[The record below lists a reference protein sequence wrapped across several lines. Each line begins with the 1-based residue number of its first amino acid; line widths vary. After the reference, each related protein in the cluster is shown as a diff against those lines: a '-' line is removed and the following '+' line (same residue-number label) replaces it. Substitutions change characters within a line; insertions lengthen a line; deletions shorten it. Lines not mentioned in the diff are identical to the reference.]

1 MKIVSL
7 TILLALVSSPS
18 VVLGQG
24 QSTKNLLIEQD
35 TVSALFHH
43 QMNYTQLFK
52 VSSVEREQ
60 PSFDFL
66 KKYQFKFYNVSD
78 WYINDNNGIIP
89 YIQAYYNS
97 SERFHLETEKYIVIK
112 KK

>member
-1 MKIVSL
+1 MKILSL

-18 VVLGQG
+18 IVLGQG

-35 TVSALFHH
+35 TISALFNH

-52 VSSVEREQ
+52 VNSIETKQ
-60 PSFDFL
+60 LSFDFL

-89 YIQAYYNS
+89 YIQTYYNP
-97 SERFHLETEKYIVIK
+97 SERFHIETEKYIIIK